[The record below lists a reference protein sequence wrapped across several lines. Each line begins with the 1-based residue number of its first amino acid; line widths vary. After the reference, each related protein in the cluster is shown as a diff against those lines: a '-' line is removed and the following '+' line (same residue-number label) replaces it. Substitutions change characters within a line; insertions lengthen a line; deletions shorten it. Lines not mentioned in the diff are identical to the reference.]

1 MLDTLLLT
9 VVYICWLLN
18 KGLNKM
24 GEPKKIPLRDNPRT
38 KEIQQIRLEGNNN
51 WINKFYEDNSQ
62 NNSESIQQLESDQT
76 N

>member
-1 MLDTLLLT
+1 
-9 VVYICWLLN
+9 
-18 KGLNKM
+18 M